1 MKIKDIAR
9 VHIPLF
15 TKISVCFFA
24 VSLLLKILAGIFA
37 PFADF
42 FNRYIAS
49 LIRAAF
55 AYITSVLPFS
65 LAEAIII
72 MAVPI
77 SLIYLLYC
85 AVSASKK
92 GKLPRHI
99 FSLVGVICLLL
110 GLFTVTFSIAYDCTP
125 MEKKADLDT
134 ETLTANDI
142 YDACIIMIDEMN
154 SLEPLIVRNEKG
166 AVVMP
171 YSFSEMSL
179 RLNRSYAKLC
189 GKYDFISPLY
199 VAPKRIALSK
209 PLTYTGLA
217 GIYTFFTG
225 EANVNVNFS
234 DYAVTFSA
242 AHEMAHQRGIAPEDE
257 ANFMAF
263 LVCYTSDDPY
273 LKYCALAEGANY
285 LSNTLYETDME
296 LFNEAAAYF
305 SDEALGE
312 YTAYVENYAPY
323 ANSSAGEITDDI
335 NDVYLKSQGQK
346 EGVKSYSLVTTLAT
360 AYILKTHK

>member
-1 MKIKDIAR
+1 MKFKDIVR
-9 VHIPLF
+9 IHVPSF
-15 TKISVCFFA
+15 TRISVCFFA
-24 VSLLLKILAGIFA
+24 LSLVLKAIAVMFA

-85 AVSASKK
+85 AISASKK

-99 FSLVGVICLLL
+99 FSLIGVICLLL

-125 MEKKADLDT
+125 IEEKTELDT
-134 ETLTANDI
+134 EEITPNDI

-154 SLEPLIVRNEKG
+154 SLEPLITRNENG
-166 AVVMP
+166 SVVMP
-171 YSFSEMSL
+171 YSFSEMSI
-179 RLNRSYAKLC
+179 RLNRSYARLC
-189 GKYDFISPLY
+189 EEYSFISPLY

-225 EANVNVNFS
+225 EANVNINFS
-234 DYAVTFSA
+234 DYAVTFTA

-273 LKYCALAEGANY
+273 IKYCALAEGANY

-296 LFNEAAAYF
+296 LFGEVAEYF
-305 SDEALGE
+305 SDEAVGE

-323 ANSSAGEITDDI
+323 ANSSVGEITDGI